1 MAYTPATATIA
12 VTRRLPGPALERL
25 AAAHDVTVWPGEL
38 PPSPGE
44 LQALVAGA
52 DGLLCLLTD
61 RVDRT
66 LLDAAPR
73 LRAIANYAVGFDNVD
88 MAALRERGIPLGVTP
103 DVLTDATA
111 DLTIALLLAVA
122 RRLPEAAEAVRA
134 GGWRT
139 WEPRGW
145 LGLELAGATLAVIGP
160 GRIGGAVVRR
170 AAAFGMVVE
179 TVGREDD
186 HRAAL
191 ARADV
196 VTLHCPLTEA
206 TRHLIDAE
214 AIEAMRP
221 GALLVN
227 TARGGLV
234 DQVALRA
241 ALHTGRLGGA
251 GLDVTDPEPLPA
263 GDPLLDA
270 PNLVVLPHVGSATH
284 RARER
289 MADLAVDN
297 LIAALAGAAMPH
309 PAPMPQSRP

>member
-1 MAYTPATATIA
+1 MATIA

-25 AAAHDVTVWPGEL
+25 AASHEVTVWPGDL
-38 PPSPGE
+38 PPTPGE
-44 LQALVAGA
+44 LRALVAGA

-61 RVDRT
+61 RVDRA
-66 LLDAAPR
+66 LLAAAPH
-73 LRAIANYAVGFDNVD
+73 LRAVANYAVGYDNVD
-88 MAALRERGIPLGVTP
+88 VEALRERGIPLGVTP

-111 DLTIALLLAVA
+111 DLTIALLLSVA
-122 RRLPEAAEAVRA
+122 RRLPEAAAAVRA

-145 LGLELAGATLAVIGP
+145 LGLELADATLAVIGP
-160 GRIGGAVVRR
+160 GRIGTAVAGR
-170 AAAFGMVVE
+170 AEAFGMNVE
-179 TVGREDD
+179 MVGRADD
-186 HRAAL
+186 LGAAL

-206 TRHLIDAE
+206 TRHLVDAE
-214 AIEAMRP
+214 AIESMRP

-241 ALHTGRLGGA
+241 ALHAGRLGGA
-251 GLDVTDPEPLPA
+251 GLDVTDPEPLA
-263 GDPLLDA
+263 ADDPLLDA

-297 LIAALAGAAMPH
+297 LLAALAGAAMPH
-309 PAPMPQSRP
+309 PAPGP